1 MVLVAAVLVAASSV
15 WPVAEVIVR
24 MGWGSTRTGTG
35 TGTGMSSLLPPSKR
49 LWTMVVYLTVMELT
63 LSS

>member
-1 MVLVAAVLVAASSV
+1 
-15 WPVAEVIVR
+15 VIVR